1 MMCLE
6 PQEILKELSKFHMLR
21 VKLTFFFKGNQPC
34 MTRICYI
41 SHTPNQ
47 GYLDIQEFVHPQ
59 APLHPV
65 LRQTLPRQGNYPI
78 MGKVASRYLL
88 VSPQMRK
95 HTIMDTLAPRYL
107 SDSCYSRYEP
117 KHDYP
122 GMKHPNTSTFVSF
135 NLSKFSQI
143 RKKANHRYPYI
154 QVLDRLF
161 LGKANT

>member
-1 MMCLE
+1 
-6 PQEILKELSKFHMLR
+6 MLGF
-21 VKLTFFFKGNQPC
+21 KLTFFFKSNEPC
-34 MTRICYI
+34 MTSI
-41 SHTPNQ
+41 SYVSQTPNHV
-47 GYLDIQEFVHPQ
+47 YYAMQEFLQSQ

-65 LRQTLPRQGNYPI
+65 PGQTLPRQGNYPI

-95 HTIMDTLAPRYL
+95 HPIMDTLAPRYL

-143 RKKANHRYPYI
+143 RKKSQS
-154 QVLDRLF
+154 QVPLHSS
-161 LGKANT
+161 T